1 MTYRE
6 RAEAAKAAGTVK
18 RISQDVRKLKDGESL
33 IGLFQGREQIKSN
46 KPKMPDFYRYHF
58 DTDEGP
64 IGTTFGQVF
73 DGREGMALESGGL
86 YEIACKGQREIGAG
100 KKVNVFVVTLLEPP
114 KETGVEEWN
123 PDPNEEK

>member
-6 RAEAAKAAGTVK
+6 RAEKAKAAGTVK

-46 KPKMPDFYRYHF
+46 KPDMPDFYRYHF

-64 IGTTFGQVF
+64 VGTTFGQVF
-73 DGREGMALESGGL
+73 DGREGMALEPGAL
-86 YEIACKGQREIGAG
+86 YEIVCKGQREIGSG
-100 KKVNVFVVTLLEPP
+100 KKVNVFVVTLLEAP
-114 KETGVEEWN
+114 KEIGVEEWSV
-123 PDPNEEK
+123 DPKGEK